1 MWREWMNILSGWST
15 MAIIGRL
22 AIATVMGTI
31 IGIDRGLKRRGAGI
45 KTHALVCLG
54 SALVMLTSQYM
65 MIQFDH
71 QADLARLGAQVIS
84 GVGFLGVGTILVT
97 EKQRIKGL
105 TTAAGL
111 WTCAC
116 VGLAIGIGFVE
127 GAVYALIFIAL
138 VLRIL
143 NRFDLFLQKH
153 AKVFDLYLELEDGKS
168 IEFFL
173 QKMRDHNVKTEIIE
187 TRKMQDPWKY
197 ASMVISLEMDRF
209 GKRADLIKEIRELD
223 YVHYVEEM

>member
-1 MWREWMNILSGWST
+1 MNVLSGWST
-15 MAIIGRL
+15 TAIIWRL
-22 AIATVMGTI
+22 AIATVMGAV

-65 MIQFDH
+65 MIQFDR

-84 GVGFLGVGTILVT
+84 GVGFLGVGTILIT

-116 VGLAIGIGFVE
+116 VGLAVGIGFVE
-127 GAVYALIFIAL
+127 GATYALLFIAV

-143 NRFDLFLQKH
+143 NRLDLFLQRH

-168 IEFFL
+168 IESFL
-173 QKMRDHNVKTEIIE
+173 QKMRDRNVKTELIE
-187 TRKMQDPWKY
+187 TRKMQEPWQY
-197 ASMVISLEMDRF
+197 TSLVISLEMDHF
-209 GKRADLIKEIRELD
+209 GERADLIRDIRELD